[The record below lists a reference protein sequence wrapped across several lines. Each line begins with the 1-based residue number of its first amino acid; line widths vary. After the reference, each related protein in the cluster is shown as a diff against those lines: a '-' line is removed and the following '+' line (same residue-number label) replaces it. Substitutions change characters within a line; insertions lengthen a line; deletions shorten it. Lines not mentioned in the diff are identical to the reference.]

1 MIERAARTPAE
12 RRCVV
17 CLGSAWWLSC
27 RAVHGDL
34 RMLLIVARLAGAMS
48 CLLSVRRLMLL

>member
-1 MIERAARTPAE
+1 LTCDIRLR
-12 RRCVV
+12 V

-34 RMLLIVARLAGAMS
+34 RTLLIVARLAGVMS
-48 CLLSVRRLMLL
+48 CC

>member
-1 MIERAARTPAE
+1 LTCDIRLR
-12 RRCVV
+12 V

-34 RMLLIVARLAGAMS
+34 RTLLIVARLAGVMS